1 MASWTVLLR
10 NWTPG
15 VREPQ
20 LAAIINHHDPREV
33 CVEVATVPRRKFRQ
47 IREKLRQIKVE
58 VVTVPRRKISSNHE
72 KSLASQTPCCWNP
85 VNERSHGPFAWT
97 RNDDWKKNYVKSSR
111 SIHGKTRRRT
121 EASKGGNQIA
131 KENENSSNRQ
141 LGWWPY
147 NQFQTKGG
155 HLIQT
160 ICVNRRLPGMVTI
173 SAKF

>member
-1 MASWTVLLR
+1 MASLNFEDPLR
-10 NWTPG
+10 DWNSGKAPDSG
-15 VREPQ
+15 H
-20 LAAIINHHDPREV
+20 HHDQKEKTPNQRKFTSNDDAEITSNQDPRGV
-33 CVEVATVPRRKFRQ
+33 CVEVA
-47 IREKLRQIKVE
+47 
-58 VVTVPRRKISSNHE
+58 TVPRRKISSNHE

-147 NQFQTKGG
+147 SQFLTKGG
-155 HLIQT
+155 HL
-160 ICVNRRLPGMVTI
+160 NRRRPGMVTI